1 MYTGTI
7 PEEKCVKGMIFN
19 IPDMLI
25 SMIFCIKKL
34 KCNHKNVAES
44 AEMQKADWQVWVIG
58 YGFIEACDRG

>member
-34 KCNHKNVAES
+34 KCNHKNEAKS
-44 AEMQKADWQVWVIG
+44 AEMQKAD
-58 YGFIEACDRG
+58 